1 MYANAWIFRYGG
13 SVPGADDF
21 FVERRPGIRVPAAPY
36 AGAFLG
42 LLRAADGLDHRLDA
56 DLRREH
62 GIGLRGYEVLLHLA
76 VFSPDGRL
84 AMTAL
89 IRQAPLSQSR
99 VSRLVT
105 ELERRDLVR
114 RTGDEQDARAVL
126 VDLTEEGL
134 RVLREA
140 QPTHHRGLTDGL
152 FSRLTREEAAE
163 LARLTAKL
171 VRHPR
176 EGVAAAGPS
185 TDPDGPDGPEPRCAG
200 PR

>member
-1 MYANAWIFRYGG
+1 
-13 SVPGADDF
+13 
-21 FVERRPGIRVPAAPY
+21 
-36 AGAFLG
+36 
-42 LLRAADGLDHRLDA
+42 
-56 DLRREH
+56 
-62 GIGLRGYEVLLHLA
+62 
-76 VFSPDGRL
+76 
-84 AMTAL
+84 MTAL

-176 EGVAAAGPS
+176 QEGVATAGPS
-185 TDPDGPDGPEPRCAG
+185 TAPDGPEG
-200 PR
+200 